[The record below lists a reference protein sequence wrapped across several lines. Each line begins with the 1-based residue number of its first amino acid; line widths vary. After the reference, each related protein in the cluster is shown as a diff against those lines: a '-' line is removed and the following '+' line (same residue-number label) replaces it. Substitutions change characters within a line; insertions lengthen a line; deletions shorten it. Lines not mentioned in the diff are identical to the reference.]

1 MSVFVRRTIGVA
13 AAAAAVVAV
22 TVAPASAAS
31 AHSAGQSAGQEYFL
45 ITIAD
50 GHQSV
55 VAHGAFTDAGKDVD
69 HDQSDTLRFSQGA
82 LVIHHPDSKSHLS
95 YTLNKKTC
103 FVSFKITG
111 KYTLGAGTGRYAG
124 LTGRGIYV
132 VREQAIAPRK
142 NGACN
147 LNTEPSHLAGYVKAS
162 GPVSW
167 S

>member
-13 AAAAAVVAV
+13 AAAAAIVAV
-22 TVAPASAAS
+22 AVAPASAAS
-31 AHSAGQSAGQEYFL
+31 AHSAGQEYFL

-50 GHQSV
+50 NHQSV
-55 VAHGAFTDAGKDVD
+55 VAHGAFTDAGKDVE

-82 LVIHHPDSKSHLS
+82 LVIHHPDSKSHFS

-111 KYTLGAGTGRYAG
+111 KYTLGAGTGSYAG
-124 LTGRGIYV
+124 LTGHGNYV
-132 VREQAIAPRK
+132 VREQAVAPRK

-147 LNTEPSHLAGYVKAS
+147 LNAQPSHLAGYVKGS